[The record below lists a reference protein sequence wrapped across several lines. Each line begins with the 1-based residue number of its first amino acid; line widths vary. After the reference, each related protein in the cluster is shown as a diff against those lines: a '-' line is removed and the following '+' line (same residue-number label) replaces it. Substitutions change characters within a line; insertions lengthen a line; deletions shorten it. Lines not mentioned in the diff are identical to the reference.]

1 MALLAAY
8 RVRREAGETLEA
20 YLQNKVFAG
29 ASGST
34 LDPDPADHEGFEAY
48 TRRFTQALEA
58 ERAAVSHLK

>member
-1 MALLAAY
+1 MEDAAY
-8 RVRREAGETLEA
+8 ACRVIRLLGAKTMIVTNA
-20 YLQNKVFAG
+20 AG
-29 ASGST
+29 AGGIT